1 MRQSLDDFAKSM
13 LLDNAPQAVPEDIKP
28 IGTIIEEQSKRIL
41 DNAMKEDPLQKVE
54 PDPEPTP
61 EPAPEPEDA
70 AIEPIDNNIEEE
82 REVN

>member
-13 LLDNAPQAVPEDIKP
+13 LLDNAPQTVPEDIKP

-41 DNAMKEDPLQKVE
+41 DNAMKEDPLQKAE

-61 EPAPEPEDA
+61 EPEPEPETA
-70 AIEPIDNNIEEE
+70 AIEPIENNIEE
-82 REVN
+82 REDN

>member
-13 LLDNAPQAVPEDIKP
+13 MLDNTPQSVPEDIKP

-61 EPAPEPEDA
+61 EPEIEPE
-70 AIEPIDNNIEEE
+70 IEPIDNNIEE
-82 REVN
+82 REDN

>member
-13 LLDNAPQAVPEDIKP
+13 MLDNAPQQVPEDIKP

-61 EPAPEPEDA
+61 EPETEPE
-70 AIEPIDNNIEEE
+70 IEPIDNNIEE
-82 REVN
+82 REDN

>member
-13 LLDNAPQAVPEDIKP
+13 MLDNTPQSVPEDIKP

-54 PDPEPTP
+54 PDPEPS
-61 EPAPEPEDA
+61 PEPEIEPE
-70 AIEPIDNNIEEE
+70 IEPIDNNIEE
-82 REVN
+82 REDN

>member
-13 LLDNAPQAVPEDIKP
+13 LLDNTPQQVPEDIKP
-28 IGTIIEEQSKRIL
+28 IGAIIEEQSKRIL

-61 EPAPEPEDA
+61 EPEIEPDDA
-70 AIEPIDNNIEEE
+70 TIEPIDNNIEE
-82 REVN
+82 REDN

>member
-13 LLDNAPQAVPEDIKP
+13 MLDNTPQQVPEDIKP
-28 IGTIIEEQSKRIL
+28 IGAIIEEQSKRIL

-70 AIEPIDNNIEEE
+70 TIEPIDNNIEE
-82 REVN
+82 REDN

>member
-13 LLDNAPQAVPEDIKP
+13 MLDNTPQQVPEDIKP

-54 PDPEPTP
+54 PVPEPDPEP
-61 EPAPEPEDA
+61 EIEPEDDT
-70 AIEPIDNNIEEE
+70 IDTIDNIEE
-82 REVN
+82 REDN

>member
-13 LLDNAPQAVPEDIKP
+13 MLDNVPQTVPEDIKP
-28 IGTIIEEQSKRIL
+28 IGAIIEEQSKRIL

-61 EPAPEPEDA
+61 EPEIEPE
-70 AIEPIDNNIEEE
+70 IEPIDNNIEE
-82 REVN
+82 REDN

>member
-13 LLDNAPQAVPEDIKP
+13 MLDNTPQQVPEDIKP

-61 EPAPEPEDA
+61 EPETEPDDA
-70 AIEPIDNNIEEE
+70 AIEPIDNNIEE
-82 REVN
+82 REDN